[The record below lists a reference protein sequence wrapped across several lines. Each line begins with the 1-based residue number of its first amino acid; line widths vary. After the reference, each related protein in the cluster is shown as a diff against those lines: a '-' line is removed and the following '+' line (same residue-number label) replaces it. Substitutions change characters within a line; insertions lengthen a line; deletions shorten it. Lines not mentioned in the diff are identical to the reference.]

1 MAHVSSAQLTKIK
14 NNGSVTTDVL
24 VKICEAL
31 ECDIL
36 DITEVV
42 PEENKEK

>member
-1 MAHVSSAQLTKIK
+1 MAHVSSASLTKMK

-31 ECDIL
+31 ECDIS
-36 DITEVV
+36 DIMEVV

>member
-1 MAHVSSAQLTKIK
+1 MAHVSSASLIKMK
-14 NNGSVTTDVL
+14 NNRSVTTDVL

-31 ECDIL
+31 ECDIS
-36 DITEVV
+36 DIMEVI